1 MQIKLFTIPI
11 LGGEQIN
18 EEMNRFLR
26 SRKVLQTE
34 SHLVTNS
41 EGSFWCFCIKYLSGA
56 VVSPGKKKKIDYRE
70 VLDKESFKRFARMRE
85 IRKRLAKEE
94 GVPAF
99 AIFTDAEMA
108 ELAKIEIL
116 TPAAMRKVKGV
127 GEQKIEKFGKYFIS
141 QAQDEKSQPPA

>member
-1 MQIKLFTIPI
+1 
-11 LGGEQIN
+11 
-18 EEMNRFLR
+18 
-26 SRKVLQTE
+26 
-34 SHLVTNS
+34 
-41 EGSFWCFCIKYLSGA
+41 
-56 VVSPGKKKKIDYRE
+56 
-70 VLDKESFKRFARMRE
+70 MRE

-94 GVPAF
+94 GVPAY